1 MKQRCRAAL
10 ALTLLLSLLG
20 GCAPASKPV
29 GQKDE
34 VRPEDIQLA
43 EQLLAETDLEP
54 TERDVSKVAN
64 DLRRLDGTFWREV
77 VKLDGKPIGT
87 NDPAY
92 VISYENGVTETLRS
106 TEDGSGPTNVI
117 ITSGEI
123 TDTWVYRSSGQ
134 IMFNT
139 LSMRTH
145 SRDTESDG
153 SVRLRPIPADLLNQ
167 SPQGHEDL
175 MTDPAFQCPAQK
187 GTVVNFLPQMKKAGE
202 VTFSSR
208 LNLLAVSAAESILE
222 KGCQASGAEV
232 AAAVSAALAENKDLA
247 SQHLTEAAEGPSYM
261 LFRYESEDAAAYVI
275 DTYSS
280 PYIYGDH
287 FVWGILEE
295 R

>member
-1 MKQRCRAAL
+1 MKRRYRAAL
-10 ALTLLLSLLG
+10 VLTLLLSLLS
-20 GCAPASKPV
+20 GCAEPSEPV

-34 VRPEDIQLA
+34 VRQEDIQLA

-54 TERDVSKVAN
+54 TQRDIFKVAN
-64 DLRRLDGTFWREV
+64 DLQRLDGTYWRSV
-77 VKLDGKPIGT
+77 VKLDGKPIGIY
-87 NDPAY
+87 DPAY

-134 IMFNT
+134 IMFNS
-139 LSMRTH
+139 LSIWTH
-145 SRDTESDG
+145 SRDTDADD
-153 SVRLRPIPADLLNQ
+153 SVQLRPIPADLLNQ
-167 SPQGHEDL
+167 SSQGHEDL
-175 MTDPAFQCPAQK
+175 MTDPAFQ
-187 GTVVNFLPQMKKAGE
+187 
-202 VTFSSR
+202 FSSPLETSYSLSLMDKWGEITLSSR
-208 LNLLAVSAAESILE
+208 INALAVSVAKSLE
-222 KGCQASGAEV
+222 HMGCQASGAEI
-232 AAAVSAALAENKDLA
+232 AAAMGAALAENKDLA
-247 SQHLTEAAEGPSYM
+247 GRCLAETTDSPSYM
-261 LFRYESEDAAAYVI
+261 LFRYESEDATAYVI

>member
-1 MKQRCRAAL
+1 MKRRYRAAL
-10 ALTLLLSLLG
+10 ALTLLLSLLS
-20 GCAPASKPV
+20 GCAEPSEPV

-34 VRPEDIQLA
+34 VRQEDIQLA

-54 TERDVSKVAN
+54 TQRDIFKVAN
-64 DLRRLDGTFWREV
+64 DLQRLDGTFWRGV
-77 VKLDGKPIGT
+77 VKLDGKPIGLH
-87 NDPAY
+87 DPAY

-134 IMFNT
+134 IVFNGH
-139 LSMRTH
+139 SVRTH
-145 SRDTESDG
+145 CRDTETDG
-153 SVRLRPIPADLLNQ
+153 SVQLRPIPADLLNQ

-175 MTDPAFQCPAQK
+175 MTDPAFQCLAHK
-187 GTVVNFLPQMKKAGE
+187 GTVVNVLPLMKKVGE

-208 LNLLAVSAAESILE
+208 VNALAVSTAESILK

-232 AAAVSAALAENKDLA
+232 SAAVGAALAENKDLA
-247 SQHLTEAAEGPSYM
+247 SQHLTETAEGPSYM
-261 LFRYESEDAAAYVI
+261 LFQYESEDATAYVI
-275 DTYSS
+275 DAYSS